1 MNLTQTKNNTLL
13 FVKFFFTIQLITS
26 CLHLPAIKLL
36 IKEEL
41 KNKSGIYVFI
51 CNITGHM
58 YIGSAKNLSKRISEH
73 LSGHRSNVPLQRGF
87 TKYGLDNFTLVI
99 LEFSKPKDLIAR
111 EQYYID
117 LLNPI

>member
-13 FVKFFFTIQLITS
+13 FVKFLFTIQLITS

-73 LSGHRSNVPLQRGF
+73 LSGRRSNVPLQRGF

-111 EQYYID
+111 EQY
-117 LLNPI
+117 P

>member
-13 FVKFFFTIQLITS
+13 FVKFFFTIQLITC

-58 YIGSAKNLSKRISEH
+58 YIGSAKNISKRISEH

-99 LEFSKPKDLIAR
+99 L
-111 EQYYID
+111 
-117 LLNPI
+117 